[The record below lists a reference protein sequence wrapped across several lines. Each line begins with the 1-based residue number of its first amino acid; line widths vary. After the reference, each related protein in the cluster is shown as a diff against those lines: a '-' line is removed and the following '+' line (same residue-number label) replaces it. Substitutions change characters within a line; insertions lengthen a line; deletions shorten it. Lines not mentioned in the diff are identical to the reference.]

1 MSDDSQSIQIMV
13 TVILETFSELL
24 SMFSLKRT
32 LNPIIVTAV
41 KYTAIIFWSNAVLSN
56 AQTF

>member
-1 MSDDSQSIQIMV
+1 MV
-13 TVILETFSELL
+13 TVILETSSELL